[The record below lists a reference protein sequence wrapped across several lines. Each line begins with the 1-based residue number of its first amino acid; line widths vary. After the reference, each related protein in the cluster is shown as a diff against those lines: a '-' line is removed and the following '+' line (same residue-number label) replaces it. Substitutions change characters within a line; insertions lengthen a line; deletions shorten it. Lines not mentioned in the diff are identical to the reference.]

1 MRLILEIVFF
11 LVLLLFASC
20 QNYNLTDLEK
30 ENLIH
35 KLDSLV
41 VQDQIAAGVPSDEDR
56 KTKGDEKAWE
66 DFTVIKEKIFQSNY
80 KEVKTIYEK
89 YGFPG
94 IDKVGE
100 KGSNNFWLMVQHF
113 DFDVEFQ
120 EEVLKKMKKEVQRK
134 NTNPANYAYLR
145 DRVNINKGLKQEF
158 GTQVDYSF
166 ENQRVKAFPKNGLID
181 STNVDVN
188 RKQYNLE
195 PLKDYLNSMM
205 RLNYEMNKEFNPE
218 LLEPNYYK

>member
-80 KEVKTIYEK
+80 EEVKTIYEK

-181 STNVDVN
+181 SANVDMN